1 MNKHTIIVIVASI
14 VIALPFVYGGWN
26 IYGAEQ
32 IQFVSSNQEKFSY
45 FEIINNGKISICN
58 TLPFY
63 VTFDKLDVIMIFDQ
77 VEKGTLNIQ
86 GMTLPPSSIT
96 PVEGNFK
103 SELFEEIQYLALHF
117 DGMFSEATPI
127 RIDPNRLIIV
137 TETHTSLLGIIP
149 YSVTKQF
156 SALEFWNM
164 MNQVDTKF
172 SCE

>member
-1 MNKHTIIVIVASI
+1 MDKHTVIVIVASI
-14 VIALPFVYGGWN
+14 VIALPFVYGGLN

-45 FEIINNGKISICN
+45 FEIINNGKISFCN
-58 TLPFY
+58 PLPFY
-63 VTFDKLDVIMIFDQ
+63 VTFDKLEVIMIFDQ

-117 DGMFSEATPI
+117 DGMFSGATI
-127 RIDPNRLIIV
+127 MRIDPNKLIIL

-156 SALEFWNM
+156 SALDFWSM
-164 MNQVDTKF
+164 MNDKDGQYN
-172 SCE
+172 C

>member
-1 MNKHTIIVIVASI
+1 MDKHAVIVIVASI
-14 VIALPFVYGGWN
+14 TIVLPFVYGGWN

-117 DGMFSEATPI
+117 DGMFSGATI
-127 RIDPNRLIIV
+127 MRIDPNKLIIL

-156 SALEFWNM
+156 SGLDFWNM